1 VKVHLV
7 DIENLPSFRNT
18 VVTIGSFDGVHNGH
32 KCLLNQIRQ
41 LATEHN
47 LVTVVIS
54 FEPHPR
60 LFLEPQSSASV
71 SLLSTAIEKEQLIAE
86 TGIDHLVFVRFDKK
100 FSTLSPNDYI
110 ANFLVGGF
118 DPRFVVVGYDHRYG
132 ADRSGDTSLL
142 KKLGLAHNFQVVEI
156 NPQSIDEIIVS
167 STKIRNA
174 IRNGDL
180 GLVHELLGHR
190 YLIKNKVIRG
200 DQIGRTLG
208 FPTANLQVDVHKLLP
223 PDGIYLTDVVLEDGR
238 RYKGMLYIGNRPTL
252 NNEPEKRV
260 EVYIL
265 DFSEDIYDQYLQL
278 DVLANIRGDKT
289 FNSLEELRLQIEKD
303 IQDAHNIL
311 ITH

>member
-1 VKVHLV
+1 MKVHLV

-71 SLLSTAIEKEQLIAE
+71 SLLSTAIEKEQLIAQ

-142 KKLGLAHNFQVVEI
+142 KKLGLAYNFQVVEI

-167 STKIRNA
+167 STKIRKA
-174 IRNGDL
+174 IQNGDL
-180 GLVHELLGHR
+180 DLVHELLGHR

-200 DQIGRTLG
+200 EQIG
-208 FPTANLQVDVHKLLP
+208 
-223 PDGIYLTDVVLEDGR
+223 
-238 RYKGMLYIGNRPTL
+238 
-252 NNEPEKRV
+252 
-260 EVYIL
+260 
-265 DFSEDIYDQYLQL
+265 
-278 DVLANIRGDKT
+278 
-289 FNSLEELRLQIEKD
+289 
-303 IQDAHNIL
+303 
-311 ITH
+311 